1 MLNDGKTLQ
10 IRLILPPIGYPYFA
24 RINVFGLVALS
35 QTQLECRT
43 ETTRFAGRSIRH
55 DLYKPMGVNM
65 QSSFLVLMLLAAG
78 CAPVAPQLDSRFGA
92 SVRSLMAQQAL
103 PPTARAG
110 GDAFDAAAAHGALS
124 QYRQSFQAPAP
135 VPQAS
140 FGTAGGAS
148 AGK

>member
-1 MLNDGKTLQ
+1 MR
-10 IRLILPPIGYPYFA
+10 IFISILVVVTG
-24 RINVFGLVALS
+24 S
-35 QTQLECRT
+35 
-43 ETTRFAGRSIRH
+43 
-55 DLYKPMGVNM
+55 
-65 QSSFLVLMLLAAG
+65 G

-103 PPTARAG
+103 PAQARVG

-135 VPQAS
+135 VPQVS

>member
-1 MLNDGKTLQ
+1 
-10 IRLILPPIGYPYFA
+10 
-24 RINVFGLVALS
+24 
-35 QTQLECRT
+35 
-43 ETTRFAGRSIRH
+43 
-55 DLYKPMGVNM
+55 M
-65 QSSFLVLMLLAAG
+65 QSIFPVLMLLASS

-92 SVRSLMAQQAL
+92 SVRSLMAQQAM
-103 PPTARAG
+103 PAQARAG

-140 FGTAGGAS
+140 FATAGGAS